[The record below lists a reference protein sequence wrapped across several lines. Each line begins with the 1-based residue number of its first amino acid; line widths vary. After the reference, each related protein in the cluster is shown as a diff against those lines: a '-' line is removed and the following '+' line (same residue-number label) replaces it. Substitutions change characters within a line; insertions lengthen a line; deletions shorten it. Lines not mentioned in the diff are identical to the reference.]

1 MRVECG
7 QTSEEMTM
15 IELTEE
21 QARALEQQQGPLQL
35 VNPRTREVFV
45 LIRKNVYDLT
55 CTVVGG
61 KGKPWDD
68 EADNDLIRKK
78 A

>member
-1 MRVECG
+1 VLL
-7 QTSEEMTM
+7 EEPIM

-21 QARALEQQQGPLQL
+21 QAMAMEREQVPLQV
-35 VNPRTREVFV
+35 VNPRTREVYV
-45 LIRKNVYDLT
+45 LVQKKVYDLT

-61 KGKPWDD
+61 GKGKIWDD
-68 EADNDLIRKK
+68 EADNDLIRKD

>member
-1 MRVECG
+1 
-7 QTSEEMTM
+7 M

-21 QARALEQQQGPLQL
+21 QARALEQQDTPLQI
-35 VNPRTREVFV
+35 VNPRTGEVFV

-55 CTVVGG
+55 CDIVGGG

-68 EADNDLIRKK
+68 EADDDLIRKD

>member
-1 MRVECG
+1 
-7 QTSEEMTM
+7 M

-21 QARALEQQQGPLQL
+21 QAMAMEREQVPLQV
-35 VNPRTREVFV
+35 VNPRTREVYV
-45 LIRKNVYDLT
+45 LVQKKVYDLT

-61 KGKPWDD
+61 GKGTIWDD
-68 EADNDLIRKK
+68 EADNDLIRKD

>member
-1 MRVECG
+1 
-7 QTSEEMTM
+7 M

-21 QARALEQQQGPLQL
+21 QARALAQQQAPVQL
-35 VNPRTREVFV
+35 RDPRTGEVYV
-45 LIRKNVYDLT
+45 LLRKNVYDLT

-61 KGKPWDD
+61 GKGKVWDD
-68 EADNDLIRKK
+68 EADNDLIRNG

>member
-1 MRVECG
+1 
-7 QTSEEMTM
+7 M

-21 QARALEQQQGPLQL
+21 QALALEKQKAPLQV

-45 LIRKNVYDLT
+45 LIRQEVYALT
-55 CTVVGG
+55 SKIIGGG

-68 EADNDLIRKK
+68 EADNDLIRKP